1 MKRRALTSVFRLIS
15 SGNRNRFWQA
25 ARHHVAAFAALCLLS
40 AALMIGAGLAH
51 AQDASDSADAS
62 SGSLSDM
69 IDAGLQPVNST
80 KALKTAEQS
89 VVRVLVVYRGYGGQP
104 LDTVGMGS
112 GFVVAPGYIVTNYHV
127 VEVPPEA
134 SSADIYIVPHK
145 DTGAAYQQVKLVK
158 PWVEG
163 DLALLAAPNLKIDP
177 LKLYLTP
184 YKNERVVA
192 MGYPDVTDHLLN
204 RSGTAL
210 LEPADAYVT
219 QGSIALFASS
229 NPDGSR
235 VDTLFHTAPINHG
248 NSGGPLLNECGQV
261 VGVNTWT
268 APSTVSAA
276 GDLDVAAGQFVATH
290 VSALNTFLA
299 SAGVKPEVVST
310 PCYAKSEDEIIKD
323 DALTKALSA
332 AASAQAQRLDEQR
345 KAEADRAIMERLQL
359 GAMVVLSLLV
369 LVLIGL
375 IVRREMRHR
384 AELHA
389 HKEPDAPT
397 AFTEEAEAAPGKT
410 KAARAEKLK
419 LDKPLRVPRARVRH
433 PIPWGWILLGL
444 IIVAAVAF
452 FLIKDRD
459 IYNRLT
465 QPKSPTPV
473 AVDTAVHMVC
483 QVNTAASPKP
493 LPGAGPVEFEFDA
506 RHACVN
512 GRTPYE
518 RQPDG
523 TLVRFTL
530 ADSEPAAARMELSAD
545 GTVFRR
551 FDYRLDPAAY
561 KTFLAQRTAL
571 GSLRCSAH
579 DDPGALAALSDN
591 LARVRLLSQSYLTV
605 PPESQTVWSCHKAA
619 P

>member
-1 MKRRALTSVFRLIS
+1 MLVGAVM
-15 SGNRNRFWQA
+15 
-25 ARHHVAAFAALCLLS
+25 AR
-40 AALMIGAGLAH
+40 
-51 AQDASDSADAS
+51 AQDADADSS
-62 SGSLSDM
+62 SGSLTDM
-69 IDAGLQPVNST
+69 VEAGLQPVNST

-89 VVRVLVVYRGYGGQP
+89 VVRVLVVYRGFGGQP

-127 VEVPPEA
+127 VEAPPEA

-145 DTGAAYQQVKLVK
+145 DTGAGYQQVKLVK
-158 PWVEG
+158 PWIEG

-177 LKLYLTP
+177 LKLFLTP

-268 APSTVSAA
+268 APSTVSAG

-299 SAGVKPEVVST
+299 SAGIKPQIVST
-310 PCYAKSEDEIIKD
+310 PCYAKTEDEIIKD
-323 DALTKALSA
+323 DALTKALTA

-345 KAEADRAIMERLQL
+345 KAESDRAIMERLQL

-369 LVLIGL
+369 LVLIAL

-389 HKEPDAPT
+389 HREPDAPT
-397 AFTEEAEAAPGKT
+397 AFSDEAEPATGKA
-410 KAARAEKLK
+410 KPVKAEKLRVE
-419 LDKPLRVPRARVRH
+419 KPLRVPRPRLRH

-444 IIVAAVAF
+444 IIVIAVAG

-459 IYNRLT
+459 IYKRLT
-465 QPKSPTPV
+465 QPKTPV
-473 AVDTAVHMVC
+473 PVALDTAVHMVC
-483 QVNTAASPKP
+483 QVNAGASPHP
-493 LPGAGPVEFEFDA
+493 LSGAGPVEFEFDA

-518 RQPDG
+518 RQTDG

-530 ADSEPAAARMELSAD
+530 GDSDPVAARIITRASGQRIAA
-545 GTVFRR
+545 GTSSW
-551 FDYRLDPAAY
+551 AAM
-561 KTFLAQRTAL
+561 A
-571 GSLRCSAH
+571 S
-579 DDPGALAALSDN
+579 
-591 LARVRLLSQSYLTV
+591 
-605 PPESQTVWSCHKAA
+605 
-619 P
+619 

>member
-1 MKRRALTSVFRLIS
+1 MKTALF
-15 SGNRNRFWQA
+15 GA
-25 ARHHVAAFAALCLLS
+25 
-40 AALMIGAGLAH
+40 AGLIVCLVLAWLILAMPGH
-51 AQDASDSADAS
+51 AQAQDGDAGSTASAGS
-62 SGSLSDM
+62 GGSLGDMVGSD
-69 IDAGLQPVNST
+69 LQPINST
-80 KALKTAEQS
+80 KALTVAEQS

-145 DTGAAYQQVKLVK
+145 DSGATYQQVQLVK

-163 DLALLAAPNLKIDP
+163 DLALLAAPNLKIAP

-210 LEPADAYVT
+210 LEPGDAYVT

-268 APSTVSAA
+268 APSTLSAG

-299 SAGVKPEVVST
+299 SAGVTPQIVST
-310 PCYAKSEDEIIKD
+310 PCYARTEDEIVKD
-323 DALTKALSA
+323 DALTKALA
-332 AASAQAQRLDEQR
+332 AAAAAQAQRLDEQK
-345 KAEADRAIMERLQL
+345 KAEADRAVMERLQL
-359 GAMVVLSLLV
+359 GAMVILSLLV
-369 LVLIGL
+369 LVLIAL

-384 AELHA
+384 AEIHA
-389 HKEPDAPT
+389 SREPEAPT
-397 AFTEEAEAAPGKT
+397 AFSGDTPEKPRPEKT
-410 KAARAEKLK
+410 KPVKAEKVKPEKTAPEKTALERIRRA
-419 LDKPLRVPRARVRH
+419 PLRH
-433 PIPWGWILLGL
+433 PVPWGWIILGL
-444 IIVAAVAF
+444 IIVVAVAA

-459 IYNRLT
+459 IYNHL
-465 QPKSPTPV
+465 PKAKPAV
-473 AVDTAVHMVC
+473 AVAKDTAVHMVC
-483 QVNTAASPKP
+483 AVDKAASPNA
-493 LPGAGPVEFEFDA
+493 LPGAGPIEFEFDA
-506 RHACVN
+506 AHACVN
-512 GRTPYE
+512 DRTPYE

-530 ADSEPAAARMELSAD
+530 ADSDPVAARMELSAD

-561 KTFLAQRTAL
+561 KTFLDQRTAL

-579 DDPGALAALSDN
+579 DDPGALVALSEN
-591 LARVRLLSQSYLTV
+591 LAKVRALSQSYLTM
-605 PPESQTVWSCHKAA
+605 PPETSTVWSCHKVANGG
-619 P
+619 